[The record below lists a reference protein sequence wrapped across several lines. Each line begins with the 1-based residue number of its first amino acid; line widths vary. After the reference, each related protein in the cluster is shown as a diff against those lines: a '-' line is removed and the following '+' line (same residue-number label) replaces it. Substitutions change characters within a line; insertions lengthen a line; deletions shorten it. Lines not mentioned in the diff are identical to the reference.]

1 MGSSQ
6 RHSKTGNRFV
16 AQSIQIAALCL
27 FAATAAEAQSS
38 NASPHCRPVGGT
50 VMTNFVD
57 SNTTLGSA
65 TGDLEGAVSA
75 TLLGVTPAADG
86 TTVFSVQHHWTTDTG
101 DSIFS
106 DVAQASALP
115 VAPGLFAIVS
125 YPVTITGGTGK
136 FAGAAGT
143 VENIGEVDLNALHT
157 VFRYQGDV
165 CFQTPLR

>member
-1 MGSSQ
+1 
-6 RHSKTGNRFV
+6 
-16 AQSIQIAALCL
+16 
-27 FAATAAEAQSS
+27 
-38 NASPHCRPVGGT
+38 
-50 VMTNFVD
+50 MTNFVD

-101 DSIFS
+101 DSIFFE
-106 DVAQASALP
+106 VAQASALP

-143 VENIGEVDLNALHT
+143 VENIGEVDLNTLHT

>member
-1 MGSSQ
+1 MGSQIESTIG
-6 RHSKTGNRFV
+6 RRFV
-16 AQSIQIAALCL
+16 VQSILVAALC
-27 FAATAAEAQSS
+27 FAAGTTAQAQSS

-75 TLLGVTPAADG
+75 TLLSVVPAADG

-101 DSIFS
+101 DSIFFE
-106 DVAQASALP
+106 VAQASALP

-143 VENIGEVDLNALHT
+143 VENIGEVDLNTLRT
-157 VFRYQGDV
+157 VFRYQGEV
-165 CFQTPLR
+165 CLQTPSK

>member
-6 RHSKTGNRFV
+6 TESKIGSLLV
-16 AQSIQIAALCL
+16 ARSIQIAAICL
-27 FAATAAEAQSS
+27 FAGTAAQAQSS
-38 NASPHCRPVGGT
+38 NAIPHCRPVGGT
-50 VMTNFVD
+50 LMTNFVD

-75 TLLGVTPAADG
+75 TLLGVAPAADG

-101 DSIFS
+101 DSIFFA
-106 DVAQASALP
+106 VAQASALP

-136 FAGAAGT
+136 FVGAAGT
-143 VENIGEVDLNALHT
+143 VENIGEVDLNTLRT
-157 VFRYQGDV
+157 VFRYQGEV
-165 CFQTPLR
+165 CLQTPLK